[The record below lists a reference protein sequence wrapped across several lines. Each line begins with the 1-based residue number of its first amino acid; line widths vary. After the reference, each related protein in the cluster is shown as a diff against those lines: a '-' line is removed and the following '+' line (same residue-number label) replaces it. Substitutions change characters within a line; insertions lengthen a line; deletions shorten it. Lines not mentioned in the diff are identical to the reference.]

1 MNTETDYWLQIRL
14 PACHRLLLMR
24 MFLFWS
30 AADSSRS
37 STFQSYS
44 VWIFE
49 IICSLVSSMFTFD
62 RSPWIPKSD
71 TLGTSLNYLLKLVPI
86 HSQYNTAVKV
96 TFAHTTFVLST
107 FVHIMYLSCY
117 WPNFD
122 QTSMLAFWDKL

>member
-71 TLGTSLNYLLKLVPI
+71 TLGTSLNYLLKLELRCWMNRL
-86 HSQYNTAVKV
+86 HELSRM
-96 TFAHTTFVLST
+96 VLFICTISLT
-107 FVHIMYLSCY
+107 KKIQVSLYLATRIILESFIY
-117 WPNFD
+117 
-122 QTSMLAFWDKL
+122 QG